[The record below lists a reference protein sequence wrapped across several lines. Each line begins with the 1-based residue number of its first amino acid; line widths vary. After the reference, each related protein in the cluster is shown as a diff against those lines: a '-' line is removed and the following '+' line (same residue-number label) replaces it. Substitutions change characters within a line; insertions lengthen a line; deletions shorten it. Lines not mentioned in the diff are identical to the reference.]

1 MRKIVPIALISALM
15 TACVGPGD
23 ELSSS
28 SSIAAVSSSSK
39 AAVSSSSIAIS
50 SSSKAT
56 VSSSSLAVVS
66 SSSKAAVSSS
76 SVASG
81 TPQYNDY
88 VGDALK
94 GAERYSASVYSGFSC
109 ATCHGLDAN
118 ADGKS
123 DGSTAILASKWSAQ
137 DLFLKIHDEMPTQIA
152 PPSACEG
159 QCAADLTAFILTWKP
174 DVTETVSCD
183 ASKPIGY
190 SPRRL
195 KLLTVDEYQNT
206 LEDLLGLT
214 SDLRKTIV
222 ADAKKGD
229 FPNNSTTN
237 VDEVRANK
245 YWTSAESIA
254 TWAVENDKPFPCS
267 LSDSCY
273 DKFVDEFAY
282 KLYRRPLTTAEKKT
296 FETIFNTYAGGE
308 GMELAL
314 VTALNSPN
322 FLYRSELGTQVSTL
336 LATEPESYYRPV
348 MPYSEY
354 NLGTPDSTGYTAVN
368 YYLGGPIAYKWTG
381 NDIISVSIKATAG
394 NGGEWPTINMK
405 AAGIDFPVQ
414 TINSKTPKTYRF
426 TVNKMSTEQQVQFNS
441 QLPNNAKVYVSK
453 ITIGKSE
460 LYTPARGDEAKMK
473 LADPSSYMLNPFEY
487 ASLLAFTLTG
497 TTPDAT
503 LLDAAANDG
512 LHYKEQIRAQVER
525 LIDSPRGRERMGAM
539 AGYWFGTDAVVEPNA
554 DRDNALFPKYTA
566 AVRSSMAEEVRELF
580 REIVYGNRP
589 FESLYSGDFTMLN
602 STLSSYYGINSGS
615 TGPNHWVAAENLD
628 KRGGILTSGA
638 FMTVYAHP
646 DKTAPIIRAV
656 RVREKMM
663 CQHVLPPPLLVEDR
677 ETLLKNVNAL
687 NEAGQLTTRGYYEGI
702 TNARSCDGCHKYQI
716 NPMFGTEDF
725 DQVGQWRDTQKGYT
739 GMTLDI
745 INEGKLYG
753 PESIDDQNNFIP
765 FNGAKG
771 LSKELAKL
779 PGTEECLI
787 EKSFRFVTDMPIKE
801 KAVVANLEPSLTTEQ
816 ANDFACVAN
825 KAKAVYSSSNHSVRA
840 VITEMVMQDLLRYRK
855 D

>member
-1 MRKIVPIALISALM
+1 MTYRALHLKPLLARR
-15 TACVGPGD
+15 GG
-23 ELSSS
+23 
-28 SSIAAVSSSSK
+28 SSSK
-39 AAVSSSSIAIS
+39 AAVSSSSSAVS

-56 VSSSSLAVVS
+56 ISSSSRAATSSSSLAGVS
-66 SSSKAAVSSS
+66 IKYS
-76 SVASG
+76 
-81 TPQYNDY
+81 DY
-88 VGDALK
+88 VPDALK
-94 GAERYSASVYSGFSC
+94 GAQRYSDKLYAGFSC
-109 ATCHGLDAN
+109 ETCHGLDKN

-123 DGSTAILASKWSAQ
+123 EGTTVVSATKLSAQ
-137 DLFLKIHDEMPTQIA
+137 DLFLKIQNDMPTQIA
-152 PPSACEG
+152 LPSACVG
-159 QCAADLTAFILTWKP
+159 QCAADLTAFILAWAP
-174 DVTETVSCD
+174 DTTETVACD
-183 ASKPIGY
+183 ASKPLTY

-195 KLLTVDEYQNT
+195 QLLTIDEYQNT

-214 SDLRKTIV
+214 ADVRKTIV

-229 FPNNSTTN
+229 FPNNTTTN

-254 TWAVENDKPFPCS
+254 AWAVENNKPFPCGK
-267 LSDSCY
+267 SDSCY
-273 DKFVDEFAY
+273 DKFVDDFAY
-282 KLYRRPLTTAEKKT
+282 KLYRRLLTTEEKKT

-322 FLYRSELGTQVSTL
+322 FLYRSELGDKVSTL
-336 LATEPESYYRPV
+336 LATAPASYYRPV
-348 MPYSEY
+348 MPYSEFT
-354 NLGTPDSTGYTAVN
+354 LGTPDATGYTAIP
-368 YYLGGPIAYKWTG
+368 YYLGGPVNYKWTG
-381 NDIISVSIKATAG
+381 NDIISVSLKAIPG
-394 NGGEWPTINMK
+394 NGGEWPSVTMK
-405 AAGIDFPVQ
+405 AAGKDFP
-414 TINSKTPKTYRF
+414 TITISSKAPKTYRYSV
-426 TVNKMSTEQQVQFNS
+426 TSTSNETQFQFNS
-441 QLPNNAKVYVSK
+441 SLPNGASVYVSK
-453 ITIGKSE
+453 IVIGKSE

-473 LADPSSYMLNPFEY
+473 QADADSYMLNPFEY

-512 LHYKEQIRAQVER
+512 LHYQAQIRAQVER

-539 AGYWFGTDAVVEPNA
+539 AGYWFGTDAVIEPNA
-554 DRDNALFPKYTA
+554 DRDLAIFPKYTA
-566 AVRSSMAEEVRELF
+566 AVRASMAEEVRELF

-602 STLSSYYGINSGS
+602 STLASYYGINSAS
-615 TGPNHWVAAENLD
+615 TGPNKWVVAENLE

-638 FMTVYAHP
+638 FMATYAHP

-677 ETLLKNVNAL
+677 EALLKQVNAL

-702 TNARSCDGCHKYQI
+702 TDARSCDGCHKYQI

-725 DQVGQWRDTQKGYT
+725 DQVGQWRSTQKSYT
-739 GMTLDI
+739 GMTLNITND
-745 INEGKLYG
+745 GLLYG
-753 PESIDDQNNFIP
+753 PDAIDDQNNFIP
-765 FNGAKG
+765 FKGAKG

-787 EKSFRFVTDMPIKE
+787 EKSFRFVTGMPIKE
-801 KAVVANLEPSLTTEQ
+801 KAVAANLEPNLTTEQ

-825 KAKAVYSSSNHSVRA
+825 KAKATYKNSNHSVRA